1 MNQTT
6 VLENAENITPV
17 KEKIALLELTPR
29 CARLLLAWY
38 TPGVSFEICDEIVEP
53 LKAYDDMYR
62 EGYIKPTEISQAIQ
76 IVKMYRKLCDSMKVT
91 KAIAYASSDFRTAK
105 NYFGFLE
112 EIEIASG
119 FKIRLMTVED
129 EITAC
134 YTSVINTL
142 DAPKAVIFNVDEDKT
157 QVIIYSRK
165 NILYVNTID
174 FGADTLSS
182 LFMQGGSPT
191 EQSQAMHDF
200 FCDEL
205 KKLELPEDLDI
216 SEMQFVGVGEIFKS
230 LGEISRRGKKYPL
243 DLIHNYVVSNKDIS
257 DVYNAVRVL
266 DVDKRSKIKGVS
278 ATSAGVLSGGL
289 SIVTALVEKFGVEK
303 LIVAGA
309 SSIAVG
315 VMFNQCVP
323 ITAEKPI
330 VDILI
335 YSLNSNLDY
344 YGVEENNGLHV
355 YTLAMML
362 FKQLRVQHKLTRQ
375 HIKALKIACYLSG
388 CGKRLRYQNANKNA
402 LSIILHSQVFGASH
416 RDLVLAAFI
425 VSSQNSED
433 FSLTEWVRYKDIV
446 QEEDLD
452 AVKKLAVLLKIA
464 VGLDRTQQSH
474 IKEIV
479 CDVLG
484 DSVIMKTVLREGI
497 VEAVYE
503 IECANEARND
513 FKRIFG
519 KNLEL
524 I

>member
-6 VLENAENITPV
+6 NLENLESITPV

-29 CARLLLAWY
+29 SARLLLAWY
-38 TPGVSFEICDEIVEP
+38 TPGVSFEVCDEIVQP

-62 EGYIKPTEISQAIQ
+62 EGYIKPTEVSEAIK

-119 FKIRLMTVED
+119 FKIRLMTAED

-142 DAPKAVIFNVDEDKT
+142 DAPKGVIFNVDDDKT

-165 NILYVNTID
+165 NILYVNTIE
-174 FGADTLSS
+174 FGADTIAS
-182 LFMQGGSPT
+182 LFMDGGSPV
-191 EQSQAMHDF
+191 EQSDAMRNF
-200 FCDEL
+200 FADEL

-216 SEMQFVGVGEIFKS
+216 SEMQFIGVGEIFKS
-230 LGEISRRGKKYPL
+230 LGVISRRGKKYPL
-243 DLIHNYVVSNKDIS
+243 DLIHNYVVSSKDIA

-278 ATSAGVLSGGL
+278 ATSAGVLNGGL
-289 SIVTALVEKFGVEK
+289 SIVVALTQKFNTEK
-303 LIVAGA
+303 LIIAGA

-330 VDILI
+330 VDILV
-335 YSLNSNLDY
+335 YSLNSNVSY
-344 YGVEENNGLHV
+344 YGVEEENGLHV
-355 YTLAMML
+355 YALAMML

-388 CGKRLRYQNANKNA
+388 CGKRLRFQNANKNA
-402 LSIILHSQVFGASH
+402 LPIILNSQIFGASH
-416 RDLVLAAFI
+416 RDLVLAGFI

-433 FSLTEWVRYKDIV
+433 FSLTDWVRYKDIV
-446 QEEDLD
+446 EEEDLD

-464 VGLDRTQQSH
+464 VALDKTHQSH
-474 IKEIV
+474 IKEII

-484 DSVIMKTVLREGI
+484 DSVIMKTVLREG
-497 VEAVYE
+497 VAEAVYE
-503 IECANEARND
+503 VGCANEACND
-513 FKRIFG
+513 FKRVFG